1 MKKTKV
7 KFLGKEN
14 DNFKI
19 KFPYLKVPVFVNE
32 YYYNKMRSSGDY
44 IFTNL

>member
-19 KFPYLKVPVFVNE
+19 KFPYLKVPVVVNE
-32 YYYNKMRSSGDY
+32 YYYNKIRNSKEY
-44 IFTNL
+44 QFT